1 MQEANTEEEEDTEEL
16 SLEMNWNICEQL
28 PETGNVREKLENFIT
43 LYVEQLTDGVEPKK
57 ALKTLSH
64 HAYDI
69 VQKLFQNFDRS
80 GKGVSLDFIK
90 SLVKIL
96 SVDST
101 IDEELNSVRKNML
114 KLVGIGEFS
123 DLAVW
128 EDTSNSYILSE
139 IICKACNHCRDVDL
153 LKDKH
158 RALKNDNPVWL
169 CAQCYV
175 PYDTE
180 EIEQRLIDSLNRKM
194 MSYMLQDLKC
204 VRCKQIKQ
212 DNIMEYCSCAG
223 SYEPLITKSEIHG
236 LIKTFEIVSA
246 EYNMQLLKNHT
257 EMLLNNI

>member
-1 MQEANTEEEEDTEEL
+1 MQETIADTEDDEEL
-16 SLEMNWNICEQL
+16 ALEMNWNICELL
-28 PETGNVREKLENFIT
+28 PETGNCREKLENFIT
-43 LYVEQLTDGVEPKK
+43 LYVEQLTDGVEPSK

-96 SVDST
+96 SVDAS
-101 IDEELNSVRKNML
+101 IEEELNSVRKNML
-114 KLVGIGEFS
+114 RLVGIGEFS
-123 DLAVW
+123 DLAVYA
-128 EDTSNSYILSE
+128 DTSNSYILSE
-139 IICKACNHCRDVDL
+139 IICKACNHCRDLDL

-169 CAQCYV
+169 CAQCCV
-175 PYDTE
+175 CYDTE

-204 VRCKQIKQ
+204 IRCKQIKQ

-223 SYEPLITKSEIHG
+223 SYEPLIPKVEILT
-236 LIKTFEIVSA
+236 LIQTFETVA
-246 EYNMQLLKNHT
+246 KDYNMHLLKDHT
-257 EMLLNNI
+257 ECLLKHI